1 MATSQK
7 LLLGNCTHDAS
18 QIKLGD
24 TICYEYKNSK
34 FEDNKTAK
42 TYGLT
47 SLIDGS
53 PMGLSMAQMV
63 VDVGKFGTRI
73 KLVLPS
79 SDYTDALQQAFKK
92 LADDLSSGDFV
103 IQTFK
108 GLAFDRL
115 PIARTENGDYEISL
129 KVPDKPKITAV
140 YSNKAEKTLCP
151 DDNYGELSSNAGG
164 KGAFVKRT
172 VNWLAKVAG
181 SGLERMAKIGV
192 KVHPYNYAGTVGI
205 SLSATDIFVFAKPAV
220 EVPAFLT
227 VEILVESQYNA
238 LVSGETMRH
247 AGKQIMWP
255 QETSSERRNIPD
267 KIELERQ
274 NGGTASK
281 DMFMKCGPPSTEH
294 SLLVYK
300 TPATA
305 RVYSQFGDDVVRLG
319 GIKTVKM
326 NVAYANN
333 TKEENP
339 EANFTEED
347 LANISGHT
355 ELEEKVNDAMFANRR
370 NLFSYDDGNG
380 KGIAVEDVENI
391 PMENFKEYNE
401 DADIGEVVLLGK
413 RQPCMRIE
421 KKEADNR
428 LGEGK
433 TLHQSARMK
442 LIVLPWCKTVLITA
456 DGDRI
461 VDAEYIIPP
470 EMKLKTKLVVA
481 HLAAYA
487 TSEKGFAAKSQRIKM
502 CGMKAEVSCLVLQ
515 EERKNG
521 NGVEDEIIEPFLTTH
536 NGEVIEYMA
545 ASDDSDDE
553 EEEPAAKRVKVEK
566 EDNDFIGASNHGMPA
581 F

>member
-1 MATSQK
+1 MASVQK
-7 LLLGNCTHDAS
+7 LFLGNCTHDAS

-24 TICYEYKNSK
+24 TICYEYANSK
-34 FEDNKTAK
+34 FEDKKTAK

-53 PMGLSMAQMV
+53 PMGLSLAQMV

-73 KLVLPS
+73 KLVLRS
-79 SDYTDALQQAFKK
+79 SDYTNGLQKAFEK
-92 LADDLSSGDFV
+92 LAEDLSSGDYV

-115 PIARTENGDYEISL
+115 PIVRTENGDYEISL

-151 DDNYGELSSNAGG
+151 DDNYGELSNGNAGG
-164 KGAFVKRT
+164 KGAFVKQT

-192 KVHPYNYAGTVGI
+192 KVHPYNYAGTIGI
-205 SLSATDIFVFAKPAV
+205 SLSATDIFVFAKPTV

-227 VEILVESQYNA
+227 VEILVESQYDG

-255 QETSSERRNIPD
+255 QEASAERRNIPD
-267 KIELERQ
+267 KVLLERQ

-281 DMFMKCGPPSTEH
+281 DVFMKCGPPPAAH

-300 TPATA
+300 NPATV
-305 RVYSQFGDDVVRLG
+305 RVYSKFGDDVVLLG

-333 TKEENP
+333 SKTATSNP
-339 EANFTEED
+339 EADFTEEE
-347 LANISGHT
+347 LADISGHT
-355 ELEEKVNDAMFANRR
+355 ELEEKVNDAMFENRG
-370 NLFSYDDGNG
+370 NLFSYDDGDG
-380 KGIAVEDVENI
+380 KGIAAKDVENI
-391 PMENFKEYNE
+391 SKESFKEYNE
-401 DADIGEVVLLGK
+401 DPDIGEVVLLGK

-421 KKEADNR
+421 KKEAENR
-428 LGEGK
+428 LGEG
-433 TLHQSARMK
+433 TVLHHSARMK
-442 LIVLPWCKTVLITA
+442 FVVLPWCKTVLITA

-515 EERKNG
+515 EERKDG
-521 NGVEDEIIEPFLTTH
+521 NGVTEEISEPFLTTH
-536 NGEVIEYMA
+536 NGEVIDYME
-545 ASDDSDDE
+545 ASDESDDDE
-553 EEEPAAKRVKVEK
+553 EGPAAKRVKVEA
-566 EDNDFIGASNHGMPA
+566 EDNEFIGASTH
-581 F
+581 